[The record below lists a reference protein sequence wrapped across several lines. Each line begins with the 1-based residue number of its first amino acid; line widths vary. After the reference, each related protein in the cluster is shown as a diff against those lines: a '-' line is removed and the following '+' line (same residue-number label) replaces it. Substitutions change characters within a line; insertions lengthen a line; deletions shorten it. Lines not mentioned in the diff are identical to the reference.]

1 MAQVC
6 SVTGEGLGLLPNRA
20 LSASVRRPSAN
31 DDRFKMRIA
40 GPLRSVFTLREMYDI
55 ILYILDKGGNHV

>member
-1 MAQVC
+1 MFRASWLQPDLCAQLAAEYE
-6 SVTGEGLGLLPNRA
+6 S
-20 LSASVRRPSAN
+20 RPF
-31 DDRFKMRIA
+31 DQLRT